1 MTAGTKKQESEEKQ
15 KNLEIKI
22 REGRE
27 EDIEKIVLIEF
38 SSFESPWS
46 RNLLIRSIK
55 KKELFVAEL
64 NGEVVGYIVFSKILD
79 EVHLENIAVDER
91 WRRKGIGSKLLE
103 FLIEKNKESSIFLE
117 VRPSNTPAINLYKKY
132 GFKKIGIRKK
142 YYVNEDAIIM
152 MRNPENIQPE

>member
-1 MTAGTKKQESEEKQ
+1 MTAETKKQEGEKKQ
-15 KNLEIKI
+15 KKLEIKI

-27 EDIEKIVLIEF
+27 EDIEKVVLIEF

-55 KKELFVAEL
+55 KKELFVAEI

-103 FLIEKNKESSIFLE
+103 FLIQRSKESSIFLE
-117 VRPSNTPAINLYKKY
+117 VRPSNIPAINLYKKY
-132 GFKKIGIRKK
+132 GFREIGIRKN
-142 YYVNEDAIIM
+142 YYVNEDAIVM
-152 MRNPENIQPE
+152 MREPEKIHSE

>member
-1 MTAGTKKQESEEKQ
+1 MTAETKKQEGEKKQ
-15 KNLEIKI
+15 KKLEIKI

-27 EDIEKIVLIEF
+27 EDIEKVVLIEF

-55 KKELFVAEL
+55 KKELFVAEI

-103 FLIEKNKESSIFLE
+103 FLIQRSKESSIFLE
-117 VRPSNTPAINLYKKY
+117 VRPSNIPAINLYKKY
-132 GFKKIGIRKK
+132 GFREIGIRKK
-142 YYVNEDAIIM
+142 YYVNEDAIVM
-152 MRNPENIQPE
+152 MREPEKIHSE